1 MLVTNDSLLS
11 LSLVLAVQTVKRK
24 CQKLESE
31 TSLKRSSR
39 RCCFLRSICL
49 TATLRPV
56 LRSTAVQT
64 IPVDPSPI
72 FTKLSKAR
80 RGSPRLTT
88 DSIALRNCNKMQQLS
103 QTSALEVI
111 QRIRGY
117 FYNDMHYINLCFT
130 YLPTYL
136 LTYRS
141 ALQSRKWQQ
150 ISTSQCYCSTLCSQ
164 PCCRCQTNS
173 TASPHTI
180 SQIRHTYLLVHNG
193 KESKLSP
200 HGSIKFIVGRQFLS
214 EV

>member
-136 LTYRS
+136 LTEVLYNLGS
-141 ALQSRKWQQ
+141 GSRFP
-150 ISTSQCYCSTLCSQ
+150 LA
-164 PCCRCQTNS
+164 NV
-173 TASPHTI
+173 TAAHYAVNLAADAKLIAQLAPI
-180 SQIRHTYLLVHNG
+180 PYLKSGIHIYSSIMG
-193 KESKLSP
+193 KKVSC
-200 HGSIKFIVGRQFLS
+200 HHMAQ
-214 EV
+214 